1 MLPPPWNQKTQ
12 RVSVNYFHC
21 VSFFFL
27 SFPTL
32 FSFSS
37 SMAKPPA
44 SIPSFSRFATGSSP
58 FLQLAL
64 CPFPESSKK
73 SEEKEEKAPPQEA
86 GIGLLFFSF
95 LFFFVTSPLFFS
107 FLKTKSV
114 LPFSFLLRM
123 LTQALEILSL
133 LFLREL

>member
-12 RVSVNYFHC
+12 KVSVNCFHC

-27 SFPTL
+27 SFATL

-44 SIPSFSRFATGSSP
+44 SLPSFSRFATGSSP

-64 CPFPESSKK
+64 CAFPESSKK
-73 SEEKEEKAPPQEA
+73 SEEHEEEALLQEA
-86 GIGLLFFSF
+86 SIGLLFFSF
-95 LFFFVTSPLFFS
+95 LFFLSLLPFS
-107 FLKTKSV
+107 FLFKTKSI
-114 LPFSFLLRM
+114 LPFSFLLQM
-123 LTQALEILSL
+123 LIQALEILSL

>member
-12 RVSVNYFHC
+12 KVSVNCFHC

-32 FSFSS
+32 FSFPS

-44 SIPSFSRFATGSSP
+44 SLPSFSHFATSSSP

-64 CPFPESSKK
+64 CSFLESSGK
-73 SEEKEEKAPPQEA
+73 SGNKKEEALPQEA
-86 GIGLLFFSF
+86 GTGSFFFFFFFKRLNLFSLF
-95 LFFFVTSPLFFS
+95 LFFY
-107 FLKTKSV
+107 
-114 LPFSFLLRM
+114 
-123 LTQALEILSL
+123 EY
-133 LFLREL
+133 

>member
-12 RVSVNYFHC
+12 KVSVNCFHC

-44 SIPSFSRFATGSSP
+44 SLPSFSHFATGSSP

-64 CPFPESSKK
+64 CPFPESSRK
-73 SEEKEEKAPPQEA
+73 SEEQEEEALPQEA
-86 GIGLLFFSF
+86 GIGS
-95 LFFFVTSPLFFS
+95 LFFFLSFF
-107 FLKTKSV
+107 
-114 LPFSFLLRM
+114 P
-123 LTQALEILSL
+123 
-133 LFLREL
+133 

>member
-12 RVSVNYFHC
+12 KVSVDCSHC

-27 SFPTL
+27 SLPTP

-44 SIPSFSRFATGSSP
+44 SFPSFSRFATSFSP

-73 SEEKEEKAPPQEA
+73 SEELEEEAPPQEG
-86 GIGLLFFSF
+86 GIDSLFFSF
-95 LFFFVTSPLFFS
+95 LLFFVTPLLFF
-107 FLKTKSV
+107 
-114 LPFSFLLRM
+114 PFF
-123 LTQALEILSL
+123 
-133 LFLREL
+133 